1 MKWSSQIQ
9 TIKQKYPIL
18 LNRYF
23 LVVATFVLWITFFD
37 RNSLI
42 SQYDEHQQLIQIK
55 KTKLYYQKE
64 IKSTLFDLN
73 LLFSDNKKLEKF
85 AREHYLMKKADED
98 IFVVVDQSKS
108 SIN

>member
-1 MKWSSQIQ
+1 MKWPSQIQ
-9 TIKQKYPIL
+9 KIKEKYPIL
-18 LNRYF
+18 LNRY
-23 LVVATFVLWITFFD
+23 LIVVASFVLWITFID

-73 LLFSDNKKLEKF
+73 LLFSDNKNLEKF
-85 AREHYLMKKADED
+85 AREHYFMKKPNED
-98 IFVVVDQSKS
+98 IFIVVEQPKTPND
-108 SIN
+108 

>member
-73 LLFSDNKKLEKF
+73 LLFSDNKNLEKF